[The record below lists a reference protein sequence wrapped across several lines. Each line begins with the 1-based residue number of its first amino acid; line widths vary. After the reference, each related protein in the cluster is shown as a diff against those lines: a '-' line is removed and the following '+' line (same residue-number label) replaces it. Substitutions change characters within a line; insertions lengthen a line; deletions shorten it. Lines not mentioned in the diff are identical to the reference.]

1 MSATLH
7 TALFSA
13 YFGGCP
19 IITVPGF
26 THPVEDFFLEV
37 TPPARLMGLH
47 GRWQGFC
54 GRLRLLLPGR
64 HKGLLCL
71 DLGMLSSH
79 ALSGSAAK
87 FAWSKTSANF

>member
-1 MSATLH
+1 VRQVLMSATLH

-37 TPPARLMGLH
+37 TTPARLMGLH
-47 GRWQGFC
+47 GRSGALQ
-54 GRLRLLLPGR
+54 RPQTADGR
-64 HKGLLCL
+64 HRSL
-71 DLGMLSSH
+71 
-79 ALSGSAAK
+79 
-87 FAWSKTSANF
+87 

>member
-37 TPPARLMGLH
+37 TPMTQAH
-47 GRWQGFC
+47 GITWQV
-54 GRLRLLLPGR
+54 
-64 HKGLLCL
+64 
-71 DLGMLSSH
+71 
-79 ALSGSAAK
+79 SGVSVEH
-87 FAWSKTSANF
+87 